1 MGVDYVAT
9 FNNTAG
15 VSDDNLKTELASSL
29 DVSNNGTFLGDLKLS
44 EETDPTKAIEV
55 LDFSG
60 EVNIHCHLSN
70 PDIFDRMIYINFL
83 YII

>member
-1 MGVDYVAT
+1 VAT

-44 EETDPTKAIEV
+44 EETDPTKAIDV

-60 EVNIHCHLSN
+60 EVNIAT
-70 PDIFDRMIYINFL
+70 MIYKVTR
-83 YII
+83 

>member
-1 MGVDYVAT
+1 VGVDYVAT

-44 EETDPTKAIEV
+44 EETDPTKANQS
-55 LDFSG
+55 LTFSG
-60 EVNIHCHLSN
+60 KVNIHCPIL
-70 PDIFDRMIYINFL
+70 IFL
-83 YII
+83 TA